1 MNFRFLH
8 AADLHLGS
16 PFLGL
21 AQKDGEVAVRF
32 ARASRTAFEDLV
44 TKALEVG
51 VSFVVIAGD
60 VFDGE
65 WKDASIALFL
75 NRQLARLSNRGIPT
89 FFLRGNHD
97 AESLV
102 TKSLTWSDNVF
113 EFSTRRPE
121 THRLE
126 DLRVAL
132 HGRGFPHREV
142 LENYAVDYPEPVA
155 GWFNIGV
162 LHTACGRAGHEN
174 YAPCTAAD
182 LAARNYDYWA
192 LGHVH
197 AFEIVSRD
205 PWIVY
210 PGNLQGRSIRE
221 CGERGAVIV
230 EVADGVV
237 SEVRRIVTDGAR
249 WAEVFVDV
257 SPHDD
262 ETTLLRA
269 VETELRPH
277 VATAAGRLLAVRV
290 ILTGA
295 TRLHPRF
302 IADRDRLR
310 DEVEAAAQR
319 CGEDIWL
326 ERLRIDTTEPQ
337 RPARDA
343 ALTEIDL
350 AAALQK
356 CEEDAALRARVADLV
371 RTVRDKLPGGMA
383 EDTSAALDLDSIL
396 AEARALALGRS
407 AEA

>member
-21 AQKDGEVAVRF
+21 AQKDDEVAARF

-44 TKALEVG
+44 TKALEEE

-102 TKSLTWSDNVF
+102 TKSLTWSDKVF

-121 THRLE
+121 THRIE

-142 LENYAVDYPEPVA
+142 LENYAVDYPEPVP
-155 GWFNIGV
+155 GWFNIGA

-182 LAARNYDYWA
+182 LAARGYDYWA

-237 SEVRRIVTDGAR
+237 RKVRRVVTDCAR
-249 WAEVFVDV
+249 WAEVFVDA

-262 ETTLLRA
+262 ETSLLRA
-269 VETELRPH
+269 VETDA
-277 VATAAGRLLAVRV
+277 ATACRPLRQ
-290 ILTGA
+290 GA
-295 TRLHPRF
+295 FSL
-302 IADRDRLR
+302 
-310 DEVEAAAQR
+310 
-319 CGEDIWL
+319 C
-326 ERLRIDTTEPQ
+326 
-337 RPARDA
+337 
-343 ALTEIDL
+343 ALF
-350 AAALQK
+350 
-356 CEEDAALRARVADLV
+356 
-371 RTVRDKLPGGMA
+371 
-383 EDTSAALDLDSIL
+383 
-396 AEARALALGRS
+396 
-407 AEA
+407 